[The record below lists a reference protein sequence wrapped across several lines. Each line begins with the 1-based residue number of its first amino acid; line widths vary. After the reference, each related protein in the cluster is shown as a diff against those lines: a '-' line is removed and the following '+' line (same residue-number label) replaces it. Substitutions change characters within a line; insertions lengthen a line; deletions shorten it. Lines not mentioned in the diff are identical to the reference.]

1 MPLKH
6 NQSQILW
13 FWRFKVR
20 AQHISISDRKTDIYQ
35 LLEQIT
41 PDRLA
46 DLSVFLEQLLK
57 IINAYRVNDSTQPN
71 QLLQAEQPWLKYT
84 AILKESPNWDEF
96 LEIIAEARREDSNT
110 HLFSQQ

>member
-1 MPLKH
+1 MT
-6 NQSQILW
+6 
-13 FWRFKVR
+13 
-20 AQHISISDRKTDIYQ
+20 AQHLTISDIKTDIYQ

-46 DLSVFLEQLLK
+46 DLSLFLEQLLK
-57 IINAYRVNDSTQPN
+57 IINAYRVNNSEFTQPN

-96 LEIIAEARREDSNT
+96 LEILAEAREEDEEI
-110 HLFSQQ
+110 